1 MIFDISQ
8 EIFSSEVFPG
18 DPVPNKKEVLS
29 LKKSNPDKCNLTE
42 LILGSHTG
50 THLDAPCHFIID
62 GKDIEQIRLDQCI
75 GECLVTAL
83 KEISYEDMEQWKR
96 QGIHKILFKNGKKLN
111 AKEAGYL
118 VEAGC
123 VLVGVECSTAGID
136 AENEEVHKILLSNE
150 VIIIEGLRMECVP
163 EGKYFISAL
172 PLKMKD
178 LDGSPIRAILWK
190 NDMGGEAICT

>member
-18 DPVPNKKEVLS
+18 DPVPNKRAVLS

-50 THLDAPCHFIID
+50 THLDAPCHFITD
-62 GKDIEQIRLDQCI
+62 GKDVEQIRLDQCM

-83 KEISYEDMEQWKR
+83 EEISYEDREQWKR

-123 VLVGVECSTAGID
+123 VLVGVECSTVGID

-150 VIIIEGLRMECVP
+150 VIIIEGLRMKCVP

-190 NDMGGEAICT
+190 NDMGGETICT